1 MNASEEMLDRA
12 ERTAGRLRKELATA
26 NKRIEELER
35 ESEWKAM
42 KIDAAWSFRETD
54 PNGCI
59 DAALS
64 CFNILPCEECGGS
77 GRTVGF
83 GCLWCH
89 CHGWRVDNAP

>member
-1 MNASEEMLDRA
+1 MVAKEVESLRA
-12 ERTAGRLRKELATA
+12 HIKELEDDKAF
-26 NKRIEELER
+26 
-35 ESEWKAM
+35 WKNPPNYVLVEKDA
-42 KIDAAWSFRETD
+42 IDAAWSFRETD

-77 GRTVGF
+77 GRTVGL